1 MTEARQRLGRTAEE
15 LVARRLTAEGWR
27 IVERNART
35 RTGEL
40 DIVALDGETLVF
52 VEVKAGRAGSPY
64 GPERP
69 AHAVGPR
76 KRAKVRRLAR
86 EWLGAG
92 RGRGLRFGLTSGAG
106 VAAVSGMLVPVSMM
120 LAATPPPSQ
129 PGCRACRDSP

>member
-15 LVARRLTAEGWR
+15 LVARRLTARGWR

-40 DIVALDGETLVF
+40 DMVALDGDILVF

-92 RGRGLRFGLTSGAG
+92 RGRGLG
-106 VAAVSGMLVPVSMM
+106 VAAYRFDVVGVTFGGDGVSDIDHIVN
-120 LAATPPPSQ
+120 AF
-129 PGCRACRDSP
+129 